1 MVVDVSTG
9 PHNRFDRQVRFA
21 PLGTAGQ
28 ARLEK
33 ASVFVLGAGALGG
46 VLAQNLVRTGV
57 GRVVIVDRDHVDW
70 TNLPRQVLFE
80 DRHAQAGTLKAHGA
94 QETLERMG
102 GPTRVE
108 AIAAH
113 VDADNLP
120 ELAAD
125 CDLLLDGSD
134 NLETR
139 YLLNDYAVRENKPWV
154 YAGVIGGGGLV
165 MPIRPGEGPCLRCVF
180 PEPPPPGSLETC
192 DTAGVLM
199 PAVGMVAS
207 LAAGLGLRLLTH
219 PEDLE
224 PRLIECDV
232 WHGEV
237 RQLSL
242 PRHPACPTCV
252 QADYR
257 YLDAPLTERTMS
269 LCGRNTVQVR
279 GHGQAPDLDVMAR
292 RLGELGPVQ
301 RMGPVVRAEVE
312 GHRITLFPDGRA
324 LIEGTED
331 KGRALALYDRYLA

>member
-1 MVVDVSTG
+1 MSSDPTQ
-9 PHNRFDRQVRFA
+9 RFDRQTRFA

-28 ARLEK
+28 ERLQS
-33 ASVFVLGAGALGG
+33 ASVFILGAGALGG
-46 VLAQNLVRTGV
+46 VLAQNMVRSGV
-57 GRVVIVDRDHVDW
+57 GRVIIVDRDHVDW
-70 TNLPRQVLFE
+70 SNLPRQVLFE
-80 DRHAQAGTLKAHGA
+80 DRHAQEGTLKAHA
-94 QETLERMG
+94 AHETLTRMG
-102 GPTRVE
+102 GPTQIE
-108 AIAAH
+108 TIAAH

-120 ELAAD
+120 ELAKG

-139 YLLNDYAVRENKPWV
+139 YLLNDYAVRHRTPWV

-165 MPIRPGEGPCLRCVF
+165 LPVPTTHGPCLRCLF

-199 PAVGMVAS
+199 PAVGAIAS
-207 LAAGLGLRLLTH
+207 LAAGLGLRLLVA
-219 PEDLE
+219 PEELT
-224 PRLIECDV
+224 PRLLELDV

-237 RQLSL
+237 RSL
-242 PRHPACPTCV
+242 HLPAHADCPTCV
-252 QADYR
+252 R
-257 YLDAPLTERTMS
+257 GEFPYLDAPLSERTLT

-279 GHGQAPDLDVMAR
+279 GRGEPLDMDRMHERLQA
-292 RLGELGPVQ
+292 LGTVQ
-301 RMGPVVRAEVE
+301 RMGPVLRTEAE

>member
-1 MVVDVSTG
+1 MVVGLSTG
-9 PHNRFDRQVRFA
+9 PENRFDRQVRYA
-21 PLGTAGQ
+21 PLGAAGQ
-28 ARLEK
+28 ARLRE

-46 VLAQNLVRTGV
+46 VLAQNMVRSGV
-57 GRVVIVDRDHVDW
+57 GRLVIVDRDHVDW

-80 DRHAQAGTLKAHGA
+80 DRHAQAGTLKAHAA
-94 QETLERMG
+94 QETLQRMG
-102 GPTRVE
+102 GPTHIE

-113 VDADNLP
+113 VDAENLP
-120 ELAAD
+120 ELARG

-139 YLLNDYAVRENKPWV
+139 YLLNDYAVRHGVPWV

-165 MPIRPGEGPCLRCVF
+165 LPIAPGRGPCLRCLF

-199 PAVGMVAS
+199 PAVGAIAS
-207 LAAGLGLRLLTH
+207 FAAGLGLRLLTD
-219 PEDLE
+219 PEGLT
-224 PRLIECDV
+224 PRLLELDV

-237 RQLSL
+237 RALSL
-242 PRHPACPTCV
+242 PAHPDCPTC
-252 QADYR
+252 AR
-257 YLDAPLTERTMS
+257 AEFPYLDTPLSERTLS

-279 GHGQAPDLDVMAR
+279 GRGEALDMER
-292 RLGELGPVQ
+292 MYDRLQELANVQ
-301 RMGPVVRAEVE
+301 RMGPVLRAELE

-331 KGRALALYDRYLA
+331 TGRALALYDRYLA